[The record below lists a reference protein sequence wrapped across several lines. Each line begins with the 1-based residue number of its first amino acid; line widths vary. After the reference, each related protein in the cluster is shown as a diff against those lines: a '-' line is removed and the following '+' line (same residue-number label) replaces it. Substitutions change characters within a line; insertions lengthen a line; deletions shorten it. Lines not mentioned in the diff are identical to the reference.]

1 MQIDVITLFPGI
13 FTSPLQESL
22 LKKAQENGLVTITVH
37 NLRDWCMDKH
47 KTADDAPYG
56 GGPGMVVKPEPL
68 FSAIESIQSQ
78 RNNAKVILL
87 SPQGQVFHQK
97 MASRLSE
104 ENELILICG
113 RYEGIDERV
122 KDTLV
127 DEEIS
132 IGDYVLNGG
141 EMPALVLIE
150 TITRLIPGVVGDAQ
164 SIVQDS
170 FYENML
176 DYPHYTRPAE
186 FRGLKVPEIL
196 LTGHHGEVD
205 NWRKNTALERT
216 KKLRPELLKA
226 LPQ

>member
-13 FTSPLQESL
+13 FAGPLQESL

-37 NLRDWCMDKH
+37 NLRDWCTDKH

-56 GGPGMVVKPEPL
+56 GGPGMVMKAEPL
-68 FSAIESIQSQ
+68 FAAIESIKAQRSQ
-78 RNNAKVILL
+78 AKTILL
-87 SPQGQVFHQK
+87 SPQGRVFHQK
-97 MASRLSE
+97 IASRLSE
-104 ENELILICG
+104 EKELILICG

-122 KDTLV
+122 KDALV

-170 FYENML
+170 FYENSL

-186 FRGLKVPEIL
+186 FRGLKVPEVL

-205 NWRKNTALERT
+205 NWRRKVALERT
-216 KKLRPELLKA
+216 KALRPELLKT
-226 LPQ
+226 

>member
-13 FTSPLQESL
+13 FTGPLQESL
-22 LKKAQENGLVTITVH
+22 LKKAQENGLVSITVY
-37 NLRDWCMDKH
+37 NLRDWCLDKH

-56 GGPGMVVKPEPL
+56 GGPGMVMKAEPL
-68 FSAIESIQSQ
+68 FSAIETIKTRS
-78 RNNAKVILL
+78 NHAKTILL
-87 SPQGQVFHQK
+87 SPQGNVFNQK
-97 MASRLSE
+97 IASRLSQE
-104 ENELILICG
+104 KELILICG

-122 KDTLV
+122 KDVLV
-127 DEEIS
+127 DEEVS

-170 FYENML
+170 FFENTL

-186 FRGLKVPEIL
+186 FRGLKVPEVL

-205 NWRKNTALERT
+205 SWRRNIAMERT
-216 KKLRPELLKA
+216 KTRRPELLNSIS
-226 LPQ
+226 